1 MFSFS
6 DLRIRIVVLFLI
18 MVSFAVLITG
28 FSTYRVSHD
37 LLLAQLENTLDKS
50 SETLHST
57 ISRQFSD
64 AFAAIEYLKNKDF
77 TDSPEKN
84 GYLSQNFIAYSNFF
98 YNIFITD
105 RDGKVVN
112 AFYSDGR
119 SADSYQGE
127 NLFLNRES
135 PFVQTAQ
142 EVLKDGK
149 TRFSPVFYARPDLP
163 MMTCVS
169 TIGTEGET
177 KGLISA
183 AIPINS
189 VSLRYSLDQMKPPMD
204 GLALL
209 IAEDGTV
216 FAADNATTEKKG
228 SYSNSKIDLEL
239 LEKDYLLRST
249 KLNSGQITVVVAI
262 EKNKFYQPLKK
273 LNSSLFICII
283 LSLTLAS
290 VAGLWL
296 TNGIARPIAK
306 LVEGLKA
313 AGDGIYSTRI
323 QCPADP
329 EIGESLKAFNGLME
343 KLQKRRLIEKLWNE
357 SWDV

>member
-1 MFSFS
+1 
-6 DLRIRIVVLFLI
+6 
-18 MVSFAVLITG
+18 
-28 FSTYRVSHD
+28 
-37 LLLAQLENTLDKS
+37 
-50 SETLHST
+50 
-57 ISRQFSD
+57 
-64 AFAAIEYLKNKDF
+64 
-77 TDSPEKN
+77 
-84 GYLSQNFIAYSNFF
+84 
-98 YNIFITD
+98 
-105 RDGKVVN
+105 
-112 AFYSDGR
+112 
-119 SADSYQGE
+119 
-127 NLFLNRES
+127 
-135 PFVQTAQ
+135 
-142 EVLKDGK
+142 
-149 TRFSPVFYARPDLP
+149 